1 MSLSFDQLF
10 EHSLVLTSR
19 EPNFFE
25 KVEHEGDGKYK
36 LKMLESACSNN
47 DFIDFEHCPYTKDL
61 LNKSNFISI
70 LKLGWNK
77 VYDQD
82 PEFKT
87 IFDPKDGIGE
97 LEEQLLAGQ
106 WSQTARG
113 RTKKLAQHKAA
124 ANVLLDIIKSG
135 RHKEFLI
142 PGRNAEEAFKL
153 ITTAMNNEQNE
164 LMEGDNNGRGG
175 TFTIKQ
181 GGGVVLQ
188 QQQIINWVGR
198 VQELIMKKRIVCKWN
213 DAYTSENE
221 KSNDIMHNCKLQFD
235 ILDVSATKL
244 ERRLEADSK
253 ARNKKM
259 AKQEAFRKIYEIL
272 IADYGPFNQIIVV
285 NENKKEKKENIVTEM
300 TENEE
305 NLVVIE
311 EGEIIEEEK
320 VISNNNVTTITSAT
334 DKYSLTLSPKDLIEL
349 SHIER
354 SQDCNE
360 TIDIRMLLSD
370 ILIDREVNTPRSER
384 LLRCILE
391 WKNPQVE
398 RVFSQA
404 TLEFIETAKSQIH
417 DIFQVYLQISTTH
430 NNKKSMLCTFG
441 GEGSDL
447 QRARDDACWQALEY
461 LYIFGGFAPKNG
473 NKNGEE

>member
-1 MSLSFDQLF
+1 
-10 EHSLVLTSR
+10 
-19 EPNFFE
+19 
-25 KVEHEGDGKYK
+25 
-36 LKMLESACSNN
+36 
-47 DFIDFEHCPYTKDL
+47 
-61 LNKSNFISI
+61 
-70 LKLGWNK
+70 
-77 VYDQD
+77 
-82 PEFKT
+82 
-87 IFDPKDGIGE
+87 
-97 LEEQLLAGQ
+97 
-106 WSQTARG
+106 
-113 RTKKLAQHKAA
+113 
-124 ANVLLDIIKSG
+124 
-135 RHKEFLI
+135 
-142 PGRNAEEAFKL
+142 
-153 ITTAMNNEQNE
+153 MNNEQGD
-164 LMEGDNNGRGG
+164 LMEGDNNENNGRGG
-175 TFTIKQ
+175 TLNIKQ

-188 QQQIINWVGR
+188 KQQIINWVGR

-305 NLVVIE
+305 NLVEIE
-311 EGEIIEEEK
+311 EGEIIEEK
-320 VISNNNVTTITSAT
+320 IISNNNVTTITSTT

-370 ILIDREVNTPRSER
+370 ILIDREVNTPRSEPY
-384 LLRCILE
+384 
-391 WKNPQVE
+391 NMYNG
-398 RVFSQA
+398 FS
-404 TLEFIETAKSQIH
+404 EFVS
-417 DIFQVYLQISTTH
+417 DIFQVYLQICTTH

-441 GEGSDL
+441 GEGNDL

>member
-1 MSLSFDQLF
+1 
-10 EHSLVLTSR
+10 
-19 EPNFFE
+19 
-25 KVEHEGDGKYK
+25 
-36 LKMLESACSNN
+36 
-47 DFIDFEHCPYTKDL
+47 
-61 LNKSNFISI
+61 
-70 LKLGWNK
+70 
-77 VYDQD
+77 
-82 PEFKT
+82 
-87 IFDPKDGIGE
+87 
-97 LEEQLLAGQ
+97 
-106 WSQTARG
+106 
-113 RTKKLAQHKAA
+113 
-124 ANVLLDIIKSG
+124 
-135 RHKEFLI
+135 
-142 PGRNAEEAFKL
+142 
-153 ITTAMNNEQNE
+153 
-164 LMEGDNNGRGG
+164 
-175 TFTIKQ
+175 
-181 GGGVVLQ
+181 
-188 QQQIINWVGR
+188 
-198 VQELIMKKRIVCKWN
+198 MKKRIVCKWN

-311 EGEIIEEEK
+311 EGEIIEEK
-320 VISNNNVTTITSAT
+320 VISNNNVTTITSTT

-447 QRARDDACWQALEY
+447 QRARGILFLKFKEKLEHY
-461 LYIFGGFAPKNG
+461 TGMGQVGKKPGRGLGDPAHIC
-473 NKNGEE
+473 

>member
-1 MSLSFDQLF
+1 MSSPLDQLF

-19 EPNFFE
+19 EPNFYE
-25 KVEHEGDGKYK
+25 QAQHSGDGRYK
-36 LKMLESACSNN
+36 LKMLEAAFSND
-47 DFIDFEHCPYTKDL
+47 DFIDFEHCPHAKEL
-61 LNKSNFISI
+61 LRQSNFISL
-70 LKLGWNK
+70 LKIGWNK

-87 IFDPKDGIGE
+87 IFDPKDGIGD

-106 WSQTARG
+106 WSQTASG

-153 ITTAMNNEQNE
+153 ITTSMSSLLNEQIE
-164 LMEGDNNGRGG
+164 LMDVDNNGNNGG
-175 TFTIKQ
+175 TIIKQ
-181 GGGVVLQ
+181 GSVMSLQ
-188 QQQIINWVGR
+188 QQTNWVGR

-213 DAYTSENE
+213 DAYTCENE
-221 KSNDIMHNCKLQFD
+221 KSNNIMHNCKLQFD
-235 ILDVSATKL
+235 ILDASATKL
-244 ERRLEADSK
+244 ERRLEADSQ

-259 AKQEAFRKIYEIL
+259 AKQEAFRKIFEIL
-272 IADYGPFNQIIVV
+272 NADYGPFNQINVV
-285 NENKKEKKENIVTEM
+285 NENRKDREKKESVVTEM
-300 TENEE
+300 AGNEE
-305 NLVVIE
+305 NLAVVE
-311 EGEIIEEEK
+311 DKEQQDLP
-320 VISNNNVTTITSAT
+320 NNITTVNSTT

-354 SQDCNE
+354 SQDWDE

-370 ILIDREVNTPRSER
+370 ILNDREVNTPRSER

-398 RVFSQA
+398 RVFCQA
-404 TLEFIETAKSQIH
+404 TLKFIETAKSQIY
-417 DIFQVYLQISTTH
+417 DIFQVYLEVWTNH
-430 NNKKSMLCTFG
+430 NNKQTILCTFG

-461 LYIFGGFAPKNG
+461 LYIFGGFAPKI